1 MLVLARKRNQ
11 QVVIDGRIYV
21 KVLRLERDG
30 VKLAVEA
37 PRSIPVFREEIYNEI
52 QNSNRSALTQGR
64 RKSPKL
70 STKSRPRQ
78 DPSAA

>member
-11 QVVIDGRIYV
+11 KIVIDGRIQV

-37 PRSIPVFREEIYNEI
+37 PRSIPVFREELYNEI
-52 QNSNRSALTQGR
+52 QKSNRSALTQGR

-70 STKSRPRQ
+70 AAKSKARRDASP
-78 DPSAA
+78 A